1 MSWVDTKFGRRL
13 LAEECAS
20 LDKCARR
27 LHGDALLWSGPVPD
41 AAQCL
46 RRCMAPSRLYLADV
60 GRASP
65 EGLSGLAASLCALPL
80 RNASLNGLV
89 LHHSLEAQADPRP
102 ALREV
107 SRVLAPGGRLV
118 VCTFNGFS
126 AWGLRRLYGRFR
138 QDVFS
143 DLKFIN
149 PLRLFDW
156 LTLLG
161 LELDG
166 RPRYLGYGAPLDVG
180 QPSGKVA
187 AWLGGALR
195 PVGGVLLLSAIKQA
209 QGADLQGRA
218 APLRNRRLAVA

>member
-1 MSWVDTKFGRRL
+1 MNWVGTRYGQRL

-20 LDKCARR
+20 LDACARR
-27 LHGDALLWSGPVPD
+27 LHGDVLLWSGPVPE

-46 RRCMAPSRLYLADV
+46 RRCMAHSRLYLAD
-60 GRASP
+60 GAGMPSAD
-65 EGLSGLAASLCALPL
+65 LTSLAASLCALPL
-80 RNASLNGLV
+80 RNASVDGLV
-89 LHHSLEAQADPRP
+89 LHHSLEMQADPRH

-107 SRVLAPGGRLV
+107 SRVLAPGGRLL
-118 VCTFNGFS
+118 VCAFNGFS

-156 LTLLG
+156 LALLG

-166 RPRYLGYGAPLDVG
+166 RPKYLGYAPPLETN
-180 QPSGKVA
+180 QLAGKMA
-187 AWLGGALR
+187 AWLSGAQP
-195 PVGGVLLLSAIKQA
+195 PVGGALLLSAVKQA
-209 QGADLQGRA
+209 QGLDLQGRP
-218 APLRNRRLAVA
+218 APLRRRKLAAA